1 MEETESFKTFPLIDV
16 DVFKKQLKNYY
27 VLFSQQ
33 QTTAKQS
40 KKKKK
45 EALIEEIGIAS
56 KSKPKKVIAV
66 SDDGKLNQFKVS
78 FHSTVNGIIEFNH
91 NAKTFALEFN
101 IINPKTKKTY
111 KEIIYLPIVVD
122 IKEVLTTIQN
132 LKEDIYIEF
141 SKGKINDKDLSKDFD
156 YLELSA
162 LENELLSIIH
172 ELKQAAIHNIN
183 AELQTENELLIK
195 YRMLHDNLQTQL
207 HTKSQRDTVD
217 YQNAMKE
224 YLIVNQTLNH
234 VVDDNGNIIVYPG
247 TRVILNQKNGIITE
261 IDNTTNQ
268 YTIKFDGV
276 IEDVEVVPFPKK
288 TIGLQNDLMILG
300 SVRNSISKS
309 KNEILSESINLSELI
324 RKVNNKQILIDVLT
338 LLNIDLPIPEIIN
351 RPRLEI
357 YSNIHTN
364 IPKKITIIDKINTFF
379 TNIDI
384 TDIFNK
390 QEYIV
395 IGKNVKDTP
404 NNMDIQLSNWRQLF
418 SMDDISIPFI
428 IDDFEFN
435 SIKHYHIA
443 SQFYN
448 REDLSVNVKM
458 EYNNF
463 FLKFTNNFTGI
474 DTLSKIQT
482 HLLNIYIDNYS
493 FKKPLIWS
501 MNIINGDSLE
511 SIYLKK
517 AYYNK
522 FNQNKKLSEA
532 LINTYPKIIYE
543 RIGKNKLLINYE
555 LMLVRYYLHNNITPY
570 FSKFNYNSSIYKTFI
585 EDKSETKEYE
595 HKILLNLFLKYNAYD
610 NREKLFIDSD
620 VLYSEYR
627 ILDISGKTS
636 FQVLTKYIHELL
648 FSYNSVFIYE
658 LVYNFIVNDTITTH
672 KSIDVFLKKYDLYHD
687 EYKWIFQFYYQYITS
702 ILITKQKVVQ
712 DDLLFE
718 KQIEEKYRALQATLK
733 ANNYLI
739 VESAFR
745 FDESFLDSIIEF
757 LNRNKFKPFD
767 LSLNSYSYSQPSN
780 FKNVLLNK
788 KEFTVY
794 QLANNYLYSLL
805 NECYDINNISE
816 KLFDETDYFERLE
829 ILSRILSLDIQIIT
843 EDNIQDIKLKDSKEK
858 YPNKLQDKIIFYDK
872 PRGRLVLGHINDTDY
887 FFSTKPYFASQE
899 RDNIKYLIACN
910 SNYVIEEET
919 SDSGEI
925 THKIIG
931 KWDSDNLVLDT
942 KDLEPGDKLNGN
954 VEIEDFIL
962 YSLGDRIYYKDRE
975 LYV

>member
-1 MEETESFKTFPLIDV
+1 MEEMESFNTFPLIDV
-16 DVFKKQLKNYY
+16 DLFKKQLKNYY

-33 QTTAKQS
+33 QSIPKQS
-40 KKKKK
+40 KKKK
-45 EALIEEIGIAS
+45 AQIEEMEVAS
-56 KSKPKKVIAV
+56 KSKPKKAIAV

-78 FHSTVNGIIEFNH
+78 FHSTVSGIIEFNH
-91 NAKTFALEFN
+91 NADTFALEFN
-101 IINPKTKKTY
+101 INNPKTKKTY

-122 IKEVLTTIQN
+122 IKEILTIVQN
-132 LKEDIYIEF
+132 LKEDIYTEF
-141 SKGKINDKDLSKDFD
+141 SNGKLNDSELTKNFD

-162 LENELLSIIH
+162 LENELISITH
-172 ELKQAAIHNIN
+172 ELKQVAIHNIN
-183 AELQTENELLIK
+183 AELQAENELLIK
-195 YRMLHDNLQTQL
+195 YRMLYEHLQAQL
-207 HTKSQRDTVD
+207 KTNPQKETIE

-224 YLIVNQTLNH
+224 YLMVNQTLNH
-234 VVDDNGNIIVYPG
+234 VVDENGNILVYPG
-247 TRVILNQKNGIITE
+247 TRVIFNQKHGIITE
-261 IDNTTNQ
+261 IDNTACQ
-268 YTIKFDGV
+268 YTIKFDGGD
-276 IEDVEVVPFPKK
+276 EGVEIVPMPKK
-288 TIGLQNDLMILG
+288 NKDLQNDLMILG

-309 KNEILSESINLSELI
+309 KNEILSQSINLSELI
-324 RKVNNKQILIDVLT
+324 KKINNTQILIDVLV

-357 YSNIHTN
+357 YTNIDTK
-364 IPKKITIIDKINTFF
+364 IPKKITVIDKINTFF
-379 TNIDI
+379 SNIDL
-384 TDIFNK
+384 TDVFNK

-395 IGKNVKDTP
+395 IGKKVKDLP
-404 NNMDIQLSNWRQLF
+404 NDMDIQLSNWRQIF
-418 SMDDISIPFI
+418 SMDDISMPFI

-448 REDLSVNVKM
+448 REDLSVNLKM

-463 FLKFTNNFTGI
+463 FVKFTNNFTGI
-474 DTLSKIQT
+474 DSLSNIET
-482 HLLNIYIDNYS
+482 HLLNIHIDNYP

-517 AYYNK
+517 GYYNK
-522 FNQNKKLSEA
+522 FNQNQELRQA

-555 LMLVRYYLHNNITPY
+555 LMLVRYYLYNNITPY
-570 FSKFNYNSSIYKTFI
+570 FSKFNYNSSIYKIFI

-595 HKILLNLFLKYNAYD
+595 YKILLNVFLTYDAYD
-610 NREKLFIDSD
+610 NREKLFVDIN
-620 VLYSEYR
+620 VLYGEYTR
-627 ILDISGKTS
+627 LDISGKTS
-636 FQVLTKYIHELL
+636 FQVFTKYCKELL

-658 LVYNFIVNDTITTH
+658 LVYNFIVHDTIAH
-672 KSIDVFLKKYDLYHD
+672 KSIDVFLKKYDLWND

-702 ILITKQKVVQ
+702 ILLSKQKVVE

-718 KQIEEKYRALQATLK
+718 KQLDEKYRALQATLK

-745 FDESFLDSIIEF
+745 LDNSFLDSIIEF

-767 LSLNSYSYSQPSN
+767 LSSNSYSYSAPTS
-780 FKNVLLNK
+780 FKNKLLSK

-794 QLANNYLYSLL
+794 ESANNYLYSLM
-805 NECYDINNISE
+805 NELYDINNTSE
-816 KLFDETDYFERLE
+816 KQFDETDYFERLE

-843 EDNIQDIKLKDSKEK
+843 EDNIVDIKFEDSKEK
-858 YPNKLQDKIIFYDK
+858 YPNKLQDKIMFYEK
-872 PRGRLVLGHINDTDY
+872 PRGKLVLGHINDTDY
-887 FFSTKPYFASQE
+887 FFSTKPYFASQDRE
-899 RDNIKYLIACN
+899 YIKYLIACN

-931 KWDSDNLVLDT
+931 KWDADNLVLDT
-942 KDLEPGDKLNGN
+942 KDIEPGDKLNDD